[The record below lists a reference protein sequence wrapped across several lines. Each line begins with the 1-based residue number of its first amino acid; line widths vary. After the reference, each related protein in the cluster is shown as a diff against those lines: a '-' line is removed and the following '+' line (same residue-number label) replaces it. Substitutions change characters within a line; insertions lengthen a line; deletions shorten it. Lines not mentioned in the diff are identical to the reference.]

1 VGDLKFAFRRRW
13 LRLAPQC
20 LDGCPLVRVAPR
32 LVPILLALLGALPAP
47 AHDLIT
53 TKVTFSREISR
64 IFVGRCLSCHRDG
77 GIAPMALDSYE
88 AARPWAKAIKE
99 EVLHRRMPPWGAVKG
114 FGEFHPDPSL
124 SQEEVKLI
132 ADWVEGGAPEGDPA
146 LLPPMIAPEPKWK
159 APRVATVIVPT
170 QLKLAKATQ
179 VIGLE
184 PLQDAASTRV
194 FARLPDGSAVPLL
207 WLRDFK
213 LSTKR
218 RFWLR
223 EPVALPAGSVVEA
236 DAPLNFRLL
245 VPAAPRSLG
254 SQKGKA
260 RKAVSLN
267 RTSGEN
273 ANSR

>member
-1 VGDLKFAFRRRW
+1 MMRRW
-13 LRLAPQC
+13 LWLAPQRF
-20 LDGCPLVRVAPR
+20 DGGPLRLRVLPTL
-32 LVPILLALLGALPAP
+32 LVLIGTVPAF

-64 IFVGRCLSCHRDG
+64 IFLQRCLSCHREG
-77 GIAPMALDSYE
+77 GIGPMALDSYE

-124 SQEEVKLI
+124 SQEEVKLL

-159 APRVATVIVPT
+159 APRVTTILMPT
-170 QLKLAKATQ
+170 KLKLTRAIELAGIQ
-179 VIGLE
+179 
-184 PLQDAASTRV
+184 PLQDAASARV
-194 FARLPDGSAVPLL
+194 LARLPDGSAVPLI

-213 LSTKR
+213 APTKR

-223 EPVALPAGSVVEA
+223 EPLKLPAGSVVES
-236 DAPLNFRLL
+236 DSPLNLRLL
-245 VPAAPRSLG
+245 VPAAARTRTST
-254 SQKGKA
+254 KGKA
-260 RKAVSLN
+260 LLP
-267 RTSGEN
+267 
-273 ANSR
+273 